1 MWSFI
6 NFYLLVLCIFL
17 ILPFHFLDMVYFSS
31 LNRLLLANL
40 MYLSIKSNI
49 DLPQR
54 YFLLKIEYFQL
65 KYRKFLYF
73 LSGVWAIIF
82 CFFECLV
89 FFVAVVEN

>member
-1 MWSFI
+1 M
-6 NFYLLVLCIFL
+6 
-17 ILPFHFLDMVYFSS
+17 PYFRS
-31 LNRLLLANL
+31 LSRLLLANL
-40 MYLSIKSNI
+40 MSLLIKSNI

-54 YFLLKIEYFQL
+54 YFLLKIENFLL

-73 LSGVWAIIF
+73 LSDAWAIIF